1 MDDNGL
7 STSADPGHPT
17 GVGALRKLQPMTAS
31 AFLDWDNDD
40 RSGRRWQLR
49 DGQPEAM
56 APASRTHG
64 AIQAELAR
72 LIGNHLLAAGRPCQV
87 VIKPGIVPR
96 VRRAENIRIPDLTAT
111 RASPDSKRPL
121 ADPVLVVEILSRS
134 TADRTWANIWA
145 YASIPSV
152 AEILVVSATER
163 RVELLRRGTDGN
175 WPGEPAM
182 IGPGETLD
190 LASIGMTVMLDGL
203 YRTTAL
209 A

>member
-17 GVGALRKLQPMTAS
+17 GVGALRKLRPMTAT
-31 AFLDWDNDD
+31 AFLDWNYGDQ
-40 RSGRRWQLR
+40 SGRRWRLR
-49 DGQPEAM
+49 DGQPEVM
-56 APASRTHG
+56 APAPRTPG
-64 AIQAELAR
+64 AIQAEWGT
-72 LIGNHLLAAGRPCQV
+72 LIRNHLLAAGSHCQV
-87 VIKPGIVPR
+87 VTKPGIVPR
-96 VRRAENIRIPDLTAT
+96 ARRAESIRIPALVVTCAP
-111 RASPDSKRPL
+111 PDFGPLL
-121 ADPVLVVEILSRS
+121 ADPVL
-134 TADRTWANIWA
+134 
-145 YASIPSV
+145 V

-175 WPGEPAM
+175 WQGEPAM

-209 A
+209 V